1 VIGGT
6 VTTSLSLYGVFVHPN
21 GLCESTNIG
30 HGTRVW
36 AVAHVLAGARI
47 GRDCN
52 VCDGAFVENGASV
65 GDRVTSKNRVMIFEG
80 MHVADDV
87 FLGPGVVFTNDLRP
101 RAHIK
106 RHGPELLTTTVQR
119 GVTLDA
125 GVVVVVSG
133 TMPSLEPVP
142 S

>member
-1 VIGGT
+1 M
-6 VTTSLSLYGVFVHPN
+6 SLTMSSSALGSSSPMI
-21 GLCESTNIG
+21 C
-30 HGTRVW
+30 
-36 AVAHVLAGARI
+36 AR
-47 GRDCN
+47 G
-52 VCDGAFVENGASV
+52 
-65 GDRVTSKNRVMIFEG
+65 
-80 MHVADDV
+80 
-87 FLGPGVVFTNDLRP
+87 
-101 RAHIK
+101 AHIK